1 MRSPNNEKEHPMTD
15 TTTAPALLVEK
26 DGHIITL
33 TMNRPEVKNAINP
46 EMLVRLA
53 DAWTLCD
60 DDPEVRVIILT
71 GAGGDF
77 CAGADLDKLVA
88 RSLAG
93 APPED
98 EFEQRIR
105 DDYNVIFDGLLR
117 SRQLKKPLIA
127 AIEGYC
133 VAGGV
138 EILQSTDIRVA
149 GDTSTFGITEVKWG
163 LFPQGGSTIRLRRQ
177 IPYAKAMEMLL
188 TGDLYPA
195 ADALSF
201 GLISRVVPAGK
212 ALATARELAARVA
225 ANGPIAVQKVKEA
238 VQKTECLPE
247 QDALAVE
254 FQIGMQV
261 SASKDAREGPRA
273 FKEKRTPNFTG
284 T

>member
-1 MRSPNNEKEHPMTD
+1 MTD
-15 TTTAPALLVEK
+15 TAQPSASSGSSPGTAPALLVER
-26 DGHIITL
+26 DGYIVTL

-53 DAWTLCD
+53 DAWATYD
-60 DDPEVRVIILT
+60 DDPTVRVFILT
-71 GAGGDF
+71 GSGADF

-93 APPED
+93 LPPED

-117 SRQLKKPLIA
+117 NRQLKKPLIA

-133 VAGGV
+133 VAGGT
-138 EILQSTDIRVA
+138 EILQATDIRIA
-149 GDTSTFGITEVKWG
+149 GDTATFGVTEVKWA
-163 LFPQGGSTIRLRRQ
+163 LYPQGGSAIRLRRQ
-177 IPYAKAMEMLL
+177 LPYAKAMEMLL
-188 TGDLYPA
+188 TGDMYPA
-195 ADALSF
+195 SEALSF
-201 GLISRVVPAGK
+201 GLIRRVVPAGQ
-212 ALATARELAARVA
+212 ALAKAREVAAKVA
-225 ANGPIAVQKVKEA
+225 ANGPLAVQKVKEA

-247 QDALAVE
+247 QDALAIDL
-254 FQIGMQV
+254 QIGMQV

-284 T
+284 E